1 MKPRPNAAVYPATT
15 FMVITDT
22 HFFDPSFGTSGPA
35 WEQYMRND
43 RKLLA
48 ESKEATGAIVGRIL
62 ESRADF
68 VLVTGD
74 LTKDG
79 EAEGHRLFAAEL
91 RRLADSGIQTYV
103 IPGNHD
109 VNNPEA
115 KRFTEN
121 GSENV
126 PTVTPAQ
133 FAEIYAPY
141 GYDKALYR
149 DAESLSY
156 IAEPVP
162 GLWLLA
168 IDSIKYDRNEK
179 LGHSETSGSVR
190 PETMKWIKA
199 RLADANSMGKSVIA
213 MEHHP
218 IMEHI
223 YDMKGKYGEY
233 VLDNGAELSKLLSGN
248 DVRFIFHRSLSR
260 PVDSQENLRR
270 QIHRGRGNG
279 ISVTWPCE
287 FRTVRFSGD
296 GNTEFSSD
304 RVAQLAS
311 YEKAGRN
318 FDSEGYAV
326 IAAGLK
332 NIANDTLKKFMVPD
346 ADCARL
352 TADII
357 PAMMS
362 HYKGRCQIHRHGN
375 PFRQGFEHP
384 GQTRRGIYK
393 PFIEGLWKIR
403 PPKDVELMSD
413 NNLTIGADGK
423 ELTD

>member
-248 DVRFIFHRSLSR
+248 DVRFIFTGHYHAQSIVKKTFSDKYI
-260 PVDSQENLRR
+260 VDVETGSP
-270 QIHRGRGNG
+270 
-279 ISVTWPCE
+279 VTWPCE

-362 HYKGRCQIHRHGN
+362 HYRGDAKFTGTEILSDKGLSI
-375 PFRQGFEHP
+375 QGKLVAA
-384 GQTRRGIYK
+384 IYK